1 MSFLLKYPE
10 RRPLMKQEKITPNE
24 HRLWVI
30 VHQNYDLM
38 TRGEEEILGR
48 QGVTSQQFLVLWII
62 KFLTEI
68 KESPVI
74 IADLAP
80 ILYRRLNSISLIIDR
95 MEKNG
100 LVKKVRDLPD
110 RRAIRLQLTRKAE
123 KLFATASKP
132 NREYIKKIF
141 SAFSENEQEAFLA
154 LMKKLK
160 KRLNE
165 ELDIERADTDPDLAS
180 LRNIERFINK
190 LY

>member
-1 MSFLLKYPE
+1 
-10 RRPLMKQEKITPNE
+10 MKQEKITPNE

-38 TRGEEEILGR
+38 TRGEDEMLGK
-48 QGVTSQQFLVLWII
+48 QGVTSQQFLILWII
-62 KFLTEI
+62 KFLSEI
-68 KESPVI
+68 KEEPVI

-110 RRAIRLQLTRKAE
+110 RRAIRLQLTKKAE
-123 KLFATASKP
+123 KLFNTASKP
-132 NREYIKKIF
+132 NREYIKRIF
-141 SAFSENEQEAFLA
+141 SAFSEKEQETFLA
-154 LMKKLK
+154 LMKKFK
-160 KRLNE
+160 KSLNE
-165 ELDIERADTDPDLAS
+165 ELNIEHQETDPDLAS
-180 LRNIERFINK
+180 LTNIQRFINK

>member
-1 MSFLLKYPE
+1 
-10 RRPLMKQEKITPNE
+10 MKQEKITPNE